1 MSNTALIY
9 DITFYQVDEDGN
21 DIIDQKGNT
30 KTYRIKEGL
39 RFKPLEYL
47 VDDIDLDI
55 LEAMEK
61 SMVEA
66 GQMGYLRE
74 PSPRYIEFKKD
85 AYSLA

>member
-1 MSNTALIY
+1 MNNIALIY

-39 RFKPLEYL
+39 RFKPLEYW

-55 LEAMEK
+55 LEEVKQWVNYQERKYLKQQKK
-61 SMVEA
+61 SI
-66 GQMGYLRE
+66 LKLW
-74 PSPRYIEFKKD
+74 II
-85 AYSLA
+85 

>member
-9 DITFYQVDEDGN
+9 DITFYQVDEEGN

-47 VDDIDLDI
+47 CDDIDLDI
-55 LEAMEK
+55 LEEVK
-61 SMVEA
+61 SWP
-66 GQMGYLRE
+66 LRN
-74 PSPRYIEFKKD
+74 SV
-85 AYSLA
+85 

>member
-47 VDDIDLDI
+47 CDDIDIDI
-55 LEAMEK
+55 LEEVK
-61 SMVEA
+61 WIV
-66 GQMGYLRE
+66 
-74 PSPRYIEFKKD
+74 KKV
-85 AYSLA
+85 LLVFV

>member
-47 VDDIDLDI
+47 CDDIDLDI
-55 LEAMEK
+55 LEEVVNKWA
-61 SMVEA
+61 S
-66 GQMGYLRE
+66 QFL
-74 PSPRYIEFKKD
+74 
-85 AYSLA
+85 

>member
-1 MSNTALIY
+1 MNNIALIY

-47 VDDIDLDI
+47 CDDIDLDI
-55 LEAMEK
+55 LEEVVNKWA
-61 SMVEA
+61 S
-66 GQMGYLRE
+66 QFL
-74 PSPRYIEFKKD
+74 
-85 AYSLA
+85 